1 MMANRGRRRGPRT
14 RARNLC
20 HHFDRT
26 ELAAFARPGLD
37 VLETEHRPVIL
48 GGESI
53 GCGVALDRCRQP
65 REPNA
70 HRWDYVFVE
79 RDTDAAVGIEVHHT
93 DPNEVDVMIA
103 KKKWAEDLL
112 AKQCPDIVV
121 KHWLWIASPPAS
133 EIFLL
138 PQSPYV
144 RRLVDAGIAF
154 PRASYRLP

>member
-1 MMANRGRRRGPRT
+1 MAKRGRQQGRRT

-20 HHFDRT
+20 HHFDGT
-26 ELAAFARPGLD
+26 ELAGCARPGLD
-37 VLETEHRPVIL
+37 TLEVGHKPVVL
-48 GGESI
+48 GGASI
-53 GCGVALDRCRQP
+53 GCGIALDRCRQA

-70 HRWDYVFVE
+70 RRWDYVFVE
-79 RDTDAAVGIEVHHT
+79 RDKDSAVAIEVHHT

-112 AKQCPDIVV
+112 AKQCPAMVV
-121 KHWLWIASPPAS
+121 ERWVWIASPPAT

-144 RRLVDAGIAF
+144 RRLIDAGITF
-154 PRASYRLP
+154 PVTACRLP